1 MFPDLMC
8 DDVFRLETS
17 RLWLRWPRA
26 SDAARIAELAGQ
38 SDVAEQTASIP
49 HPYPPGAAAEFIL
62 DARRRNVGGRDLILV
77 LTLKQR
83 PNDVIGAITVNAR
96 DAEAQVSF
104 WLGKPF
110 WGQGYIGEALRALAA
125 TTFRLTQVDRLVAQ
139 ARSGQESAA
148 RALASAGFVETCPCV
163 MSAPARGGQVPG
175 MAYVLTRAQ
184 LTRPVPGEPLL
195 DVWKM
200 QTA

>member
-26 SDAARIAELAGQ
+26 ADAARIAELASQ
-38 SDVAEQTASIP
+38 RDVAEATGSIP
-49 HPYPPGAAAEFIL
+49 HPYPPGAAAEFVL

-83 PNDVIGAITVNAR
+83 PNEVIGAIMVSAQGAQ
-96 DAEAQVSF
+96 AEVSF

-110 WGQGYIGEALRALAA
+110 QGEGYMGEALRALAS
-125 TTFRLTQVDRLVAQ
+125 TTFRLTLVDRLIAQ
-139 ARSGQESAA
+139 IRSGQSASAA
-148 RALASAGFVETCPCV
+148 DLASAGFLEEGPSV
-163 MSAPARGGQVPG
+163 MIAPARGGQVPG
-175 MAYVLTRAQ
+175 VTYVLTRAQ
-184 LTRPVPGEPLL
+184 FTRPMPGESRL
-195 DVWKM
+195 DVFKM